1 MLNDLFDQGDARQEA
16 VDALNHEILGKQM
29 VVNSEYK
36 ANGID
41 YVTCLLGESQEDV
54 GLSLISDGLVLAELR
69 KEKRL
74 NKLVA
79 TYKNAQEKA
88 KSARVSKKR
97 KKTFLK

>member
-1 MLNDLFDQGDARQEA
+1 
-16 VDALNHEILGKQM
+16 M

-36 ANGID
+36 ANAID

-54 GLSLISDGLVLAELR
+54 GLGLISDGLVLAELR

-88 KSARVSKKR
+88 KSARVSKNEFFFFF
-97 KKTFLK
+97 FLTKLFFFFFFSKCKIIYLLELIF